1 MLVRVRGKGVKLNGV
16 WKYKNEEVEIDE
28 IEFEENKEYL
38 DIIKDEETE
47 KLPQI
52 PNENDKDDEDE
63 ELLKLRKKAKELGIA
78 RANLMGEEKLR
89 YLIAEKEAPLFG
101 AKKEEKPDNTDTGSN
116 DNGTDI
122 DNPDADNNDYE
133 VTGENN
139 TQE

>member
-16 WKYKNEEVEIDE
+16 WKYKNEEAEIDE

-38 DIIKDEETE
+38 D
-47 KLPQI
+47 
-52 PNENDKDDEDE
+52 DKDDEDE

-122 DNPDADNNDYE
+122 DNPDADNNDKE

-139 TQE
+139 PQE